1 LATGI
6 FVGIGYGGLAD
17 GVTRL
22 EQIGIQLLALA
33 VTWVWA
39 FGVTAVILLGIK
51 YTIGLRV
58 SESGEEIGLDLSE
71 HAEPAYRL

>member
-1 LATGI
+1 
-6 FVGIGYGGLAD
+6 
-17 GVTRL
+17 
-22 EQIGIQLLALA
+22 
-33 VTWVWA
+33 
-39 FGVTAVILLGIK
+39 VILLGIK